1 MYFGTPKTLK
11 MKKLFFVAFVSLLA
25 LNVQAQKNK
34 VLGKSE
40 NLTAEIAP
48 NGKGKKLIVKVKGA
62 SGTETL
68 EVKSVANND
77 LNPKDF
83 VIKYIT
89 ANGEK
94 LCYLTWKE
102 QITTQTKM
110 KKEVADIIESQIWN
124 TATKTLLVGNTQK
137 SIYIKETKYLD
148 KRRTA
153 THEVEKRKKQGFEFV
168 LNKDGSIILKTSKQQ
183 NHYAYNKSSGKFEPK
198 KG

>member
-1 MYFGTPKTLK
+1 
-11 MKKLFFVAFVSLLA
+11 MKKLFVVAFLSLFA
-25 LNVQAQKNK
+25 LNVHAQKNK
-34 VLGKSE
+34 VLGKAE
-40 NLTAEIAP
+40 NLTAEIVP
-48 NGKGKKLIVKVKGA
+48 NGKGKKLIVNVKGA

-68 EVKSVANND
+68 DVKTVANSD
-77 LNPKDF
+77 LHPKDF
-83 VIKYIT
+83 VIKYIN
-89 ANGEK
+89 ANGVK
-94 LCYLTWKE
+94 LCYITWKE

-124 TATKTLLVGNTQK
+124 PETKTLLVGNTQK

-183 NHYAYNKSSGKFEPK
+183 NHYAYNKANNRYEPK
-198 KG
+198 